1 MKYVTAT
8 IKYIGIFLL
17 VMTLSLALVF
27 YFVPRD
33 SNPADAAWAVG
44 IWSGV
49 IGVVLGRLA
58 GRKR

>member
-17 VMTLSLALVF
+17 VMILSLALVF

-33 SNPADAAWAVG
+33 SNPADAA
-44 IWSGV
+44 
-49 IGVVLGRLA
+49 
-58 GRKR
+58 